1 MKNQKSIALTANNP
15 KRDWK
20 SGNKNKAT
28 RKPGNCYFFKLPGH
42 WKSQCRKYLTNQ
54 ENKKT
59 HGETSKSDDGSAFIT
74 GTISTNDIEKSW
86 LLDSRASDH
95 MCGKINWFYNYVLF
109 DEPIQ
114 VRIGDSS
121 NLLAKRKK

>member
-1 MKNQKSIALTANNP
+1 M
-15 KRDWK
+15 
-20 SGNKNKAT
+20 
-28 RKPGNCYFFKLPGH
+28 
-42 WKSQCRKYLTNQ
+42 TNQ

>member
-42 WKSQCRKYLTNQ
+42 
-54 ENKKT
+54 
-59 HGETSKSDDGSAFIT
+59 
-74 GTISTNDIEKSW
+74 
-86 LLDSRASDH
+86 
-95 MCGKINWFYNYVLF
+95 
-109 DEPIQ
+109 
-114 VRIGDSS
+114 
-121 NLLAKRKK
+121 